1 MSEAP
6 KLFRYLVLPF
16 AVVVIVTGSEWLI
29 SETVPAPANA
39 AIWKPP
45 GFGPASY
52 EQALEHSGNQI
63 ALGEER
69 VENGPNEW
77 LPHESLARAHLS
89 RSHLAFNYDD
99 LIVAGDSL
107 SLARRLAPS
116 GSGPLL
122 TEAVFAQMTHQ
133 PERVEES
140 LAAIDKWAVNSDP
153 AVLAES
159 AALRGDLSFYRGNPA
174 SARKHY
180 DEVDRLLGKGG
191 ASYRLA
197 ILEKS
202 AGNFDL
208 AIRHFREANRLSR
221 HATPQATASIALQ
234 IGAVELAR
242 GNYTSAT
249 EWFARADRQFP
260 GYWLID
266 AHLAQA
272 KALVGDLSGAIADMR
287 AIAGRAPSA
296 EVMDALAMLLRAD
309 GQARESRRW
318 AQRAGAVW
326 DRRLKQLPTAAYG
339 HAVEHE
345 LVFGTPQRALELAR
359 QNVATR
365 PYGEARILLASALLA
380 NGKTQ
385 EALGQ
390 LALAEQSGWRSAA
403 LYAVLA
409 QAYELSGKSA
419 EAENARG
426 AALALNGRIFE
437 PETSLVWLSHG

>member
-6 KLFRYLVLPF
+6 KFFRYLALPV
-16 AVVVIVTGSEWLI
+16 AVVAIVTGSEWLI

-39 AIWKPP
+39 AAWKPS

-52 EQALEHSGNQI
+52 DQALDHSGNQI

-99 LIVAGDSL
+99 LMVAGN
-107 SLARRLAPS
+107 SLALAKRFAPT

-122 TEAVFAQMTHQ
+122 TDAVFAQMTHQ
-133 PERVEES
+133 LERVEIS
-140 LAAIDKWAVNSDP
+140 LAAIDKWAVNTDP
-153 AVLAES
+153 AALAES

-174 SARKHY
+174 SARMHY
-180 DEVDRLLGKGG
+180 DDVDRLLGEGG

-208 AIRHFREANRLSR
+208 AIRHFKEANRLSR
-221 HATPQATASIALQ
+221 DPTPQATAGIALQ

-242 GNYTSAT
+242 GNYTVAT
-249 EWFARADRQFP
+249 QWFARADRQFP
-260 GYWLID
+260 GFWLID

-272 KALVGDLSGAIADMR
+272 KALGGDLPGAIADMR
-287 AIAGRAPSA
+287 AVAGRAPSA

-309 GQARESRRW
+309 GQAQEGRQW
-318 AQRAGAVW
+318 AQRAGTAW
-326 DRRLKQLPTAAYG
+326 DRRLTQLPTAAYG

-345 LVFGTPQRALELAR
+345 LVFGSPQRALQLAR

-380 NGKTQ
+380 NGKTE

-390 LALAEQSGWRSAA
+390 LALAEQSGWRSAS
-403 LYAVLA
+403 LYAVRA
-409 QAYELSGKSA
+409 QAFELSGKSA
-419 EAENARG
+419 EAADARG